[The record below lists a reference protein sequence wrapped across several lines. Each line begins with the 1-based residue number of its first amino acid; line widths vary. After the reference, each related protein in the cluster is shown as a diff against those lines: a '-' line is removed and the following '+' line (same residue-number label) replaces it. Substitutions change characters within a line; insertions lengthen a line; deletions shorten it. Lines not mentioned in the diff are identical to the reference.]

1 MEKTLINKQYGV
13 NVIIYSEPDSGKEP
27 LLEFIRNTQKELHI
41 NSYLIDDPDIMTA
54 ISNVVSRKIPVRII
68 IDGHPYDG
76 SGSESLENLRRT
88 GAQVNIAPERF
99 EGENVF
105 DHAKYMLNEKEYIV
119 GTMNLT
125 DAAFKKNREYFVR
138 GDERKIHKSLM
149 NIFNSDWEG
158 KRAGDH
164 DRKYLIV
171 SPDSQNRIFDLLRA
185 SKKLFIE
192 TEEIGDDKILLEIL
206 SSKGKKLKM
215 ILPSS
220 LSEND
225 VKNGEE
231 LEKRGV
237 QIRIMDANIRYMHA
251 KMIHNKK
258 IAFIGSQNFTST
270 SLMKNREVGLIV
282 KKGKDKKVFM
292 EKFNEDWKNSTEFK
306 KWNRTKK

>member
-1 MEKTLINKQYGV
+1 M
-13 NVIIYSEPDSGKEP
+13 IIYSEPEAGKEP
-27 LLEFIRNTQKELHI
+27 ILEFIRNSEKEIRI

-54 ISNVVSRKIPVRII
+54 ISNAVSRKISVRII

-76 SGSESLENLRRT
+76 SGSESLEALRRT
-88 GAQVNIAPERF
+88 GAQVNIAPARF
-99 EGENVF
+99 EGNDVF
-105 DHAKYMLNEKEYIV
+105 DHAKYMLNEKEFIV

-158 KRAGDH
+158 ERAGQH
-164 DRKYLIV
+164 DRKLLIV
-171 SPDSQNRIFDLLRA
+171 SPDSENRLYDFLRN

-192 TEEIGDDKILLEIL
+192 TEEIGSDDTLIEIL
-206 SSKGKKLKM
+206 SSKGRKLRM

-220 LSEND
+220 ISEND
-225 VKNGEE
+225 QKNAET
-231 LEKRGV
+231 LVSRDV
-237 QIRIMDANIRYMHA
+237 QIHIMPSNIRYMHA

-258 IAFIGSQNFTST
+258 SVFIGSQNFSET
-270 SLMKNREVGLIV
+270 SLKKNREVGIII

-292 EKFNEDWKNSTEFK
+292 EKFNEDWKSSTEFRKWMKNNK
-306 KWNRTKK
+306 K

>member
-1 MEKTLINKQYGV
+1 M
-13 NVIIYSEPDSGKEP
+13 IIYSEPDAGKEP
-27 LLEFIRNTQKELHI
+27 VLEFIRSTEKELHI

-54 ISNVVSRKIPVRII
+54 ISNVVSRKIGVRII

-76 SGSESLENLRRT
+76 SGRESLEALRRT

-99 EGENVF
+99 EGNDVF
-105 DHAKYMLNEKEYIV
+105 DHAKYMVNEKEFMI

-158 KRAGDH
+158 QRAGQH
-164 DRKYLIV
+164 DRKFLIV
-171 SPDSQNRIFDLLRA
+171 SPDSENRLYDLLRI

-192 TEEIGDDKILLEIL
+192 TEEIGNDDTLLEIL
-206 SSKGKKLKM
+206 SSKGRKLKM

-220 LSEND
+220 ISEND
-225 VKNGEE
+225 QKNAET
-231 LEKRGV
+231 LQSRDV
-237 QIRIMDANIRYMHA
+237 QIRIMPANIRYMHA

-258 IAFIGSQNFTST
+258 MAFIGSQNFSET
-270 SLMKNREVGLIV
+270 SLRKNREVGIII
-282 KKGKDKKVFM
+282 KRGKDRKVFM
-292 EKFNEDWKNSTEFK
+292 EKFEEDWKAATEFK
-306 KWNRTKK
+306 KWKKNNSK